1 MALAPTESGSVGAG
15 GHTRTN
21 GVPVEGLLTLGLS
34 ELYNERQD
42 GVQALDRQCWSL
54 QVDVD
59 RLRLER
65 SGVRVSA
72 GTIEVMTF
80 LGKAA

>member
-15 GHTRTN
+15 GHMRTN

-34 ELYNERQD
+34 ELYNERRD
-42 GVQALDRQCWSL
+42 GVQALDRRCRSL

-59 RLRLER
+59 RLRLEWL
-65 SGVRVSA
+65 GVHVSA
-72 GTIEVMTF
+72 GMIEVMTF
-80 LGKAA
+80 PGKAA

>member
-1 MALAPTESGSVGAG
+1 MVLAPTESSSVGAG

-34 ELYNERQD
+34 ELYNERRD
-42 GVQALDRQCWSL
+42 GVQALDHRCRSL
-54 QVDVD
+54 QVDID
-59 RLRLER
+59 RLWLER
-65 SGVRVSA
+65 LGVRVSA

-80 LGKAA
+80 PGKAA

>member
-1 MALAPTESGSVGAG
+1 MVTYVVRVVTHVLLKFGGLSCMALAPTESGSVGAG

-34 ELYNERQD
+34 ELYNERRD
-42 GVQALDRQCWSL
+42 GVQALDRRCRSL

-59 RLRLER
+59 RL
-65 SGVRVSA
+65 
-72 GTIEVMTF
+72 
-80 LGKAA
+80 